1 MSKKFL
7 HIGIGRTSNITLINE
22 IYPIIAQSSN
32 YKFFHFNEHLQD
44 QININYEKMKLREEI
59 DNEINFNENTI
70 ISDERLIGWNPY
82 DWKKFAEANLKMFG
96 KDTSVLILLRDPHE
110 YINSMY
116 TRQCLV
122 HGNLMLPDVYFLL
135 SKNYNKKNDK
145 TFFLQDFSYEK
156 LKKIYE
162 EKFNEVIF
170 LDYSDIKE
178 MYFFANYFKLNL
190 NDKKN

>member
-1 MSKKFL
+1 MNKKFL

-22 IYPIIAQSSN
+22 IYPIIAELSN
-32 YKFFHFNEHLQD
+32 YSFFHSNEYIKD
-44 QININYEKMKLREEI
+44 QININYEKMKLKVEI

-82 DWKKFAEANLKMFG
+82 DWKKFAEANLRMFG
-96 KDTSVLILLRDPHE
+96 KDATVLIVLRDPYE

-122 HGNLMLPDVYFLL
+122 HGNLMLPNEYYLL
-135 SKNYNKKNDK
+135 NKNFNRKNDK

-162 EKFNEVIF
+162 EKFN
-170 LDYSDIKE
+170 
-178 MYFFANYFKLNL
+178 
-190 NDKKN
+190 